1 MDCPKG
7 HRPPLTSET
16 LQSKGDAGGRGPQEA
31 PNEPQGASTFRPEFY
46 SQKWGWGQVGWVA
59 GAQVMLRVGS
69 GGLKYHLD
77 SGGRRLRTPTGER
90 MQPLGLARCS
100 HTSWR
105 GQCRGGHTRSG
116 SWENATAARPAARP
130 PTKPWP
136 VEESEQPIVVPGP
149 PSGARGLHPGDLAPP
164 PPTPNTCSRRH
175 LQGCPHP
182 GHPGEEDEDA
192 PFGRN
197 LTLFPRRDQ
206 LIKPLPL
213 HLTRAV

>member
-59 GAQVMLRVGS
+59 GAQVTLRVGS

-90 MQPLGLARCS
+90 MQPLGPARCS

-105 GQCRGGHTRSG
+105 GQCGGGTL
-116 SWENATAARPAARP
+116 AP
-130 PTKPWP
+130 
-136 VEESEQPIVVPGP
+136 
-149 PSGARGLHPGDLAPP
+149 ARGKMRQLQGQPPGRQQSPGRWRNQSSPLWCQGRLLGHGDCTLGTWPRLRRHPIPALAGIFRAA
-164 PPTPNTCSRRH
+164 PTPGTQGRRMKMPH
-175 LQGCPHP
+175 LEG
-182 GHPGEEDEDA
+182 
-192 PFGRN
+192 
-197 LTLFPRRDQ
+197 
-206 LIKPLPL
+206 I
-213 HLTRAV
+213 